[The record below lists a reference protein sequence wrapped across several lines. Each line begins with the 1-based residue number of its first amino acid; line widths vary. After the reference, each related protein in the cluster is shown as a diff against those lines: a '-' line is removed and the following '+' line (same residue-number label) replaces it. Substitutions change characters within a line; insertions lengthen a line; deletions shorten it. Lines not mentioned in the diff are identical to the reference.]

1 MEVASLFC
9 MLVNNLCSF
18 GQHLVNKS
26 DYMYSESVFKC
37 TGKVIKI
44 GCNVLISEAL
54 QPKLLIVYRIETIS
68 N

>member
-9 MLVNNLCSF
+9 MLVNTLCSF

-37 TGKVIKI
+37 TEKVIKL
-44 GCNVLISEAL
+44 GYNVRFFRPL
-54 QPKLLIVYRIETIS
+54 QPNLLIILGL
-68 N
+68 